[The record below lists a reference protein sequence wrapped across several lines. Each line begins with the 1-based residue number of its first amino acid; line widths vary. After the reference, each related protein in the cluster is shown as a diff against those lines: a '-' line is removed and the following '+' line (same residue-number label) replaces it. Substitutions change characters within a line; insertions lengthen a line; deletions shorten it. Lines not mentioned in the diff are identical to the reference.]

1 MVYNILDV
9 DYNCDLAQSYG
20 VFENEN
26 ENRVL
31 KYMSSAAISC
41 GFHCADPLK
50 IKKAF
55 ELCKEN
61 NVAIGANISFPD
73 IQGFGNRPMTL
84 SQEEVE
90 AIVIYQLGAIQ
101 SFAKTYNT
109 EIEFVRPHGAMWEM
123 AARDL
128 EFSKNIANAIKKVSE
143 WLVYYG
149 AAGETIKQV
158 EADTNIRTASELIL
172 TQNYNKD
179 LSFDK
184 NCTYIFST
192 EKALNRLRK
201 LLISSEISTSER
213 EYIKVDFDTIHFST
227 DKENSIELA
236 KSAKDIMA
244 PKPVN
249 YNKVV
254 ASGWV

>member
-9 DYNCDLAQSYG
+9 DYNCNLAQAYG

-26 ENRVL
+26 EQKVL

-55 ELCKEN
+55 SLCKEN
-61 NVAIGANISFPD
+61 NVAIGAHISFPD
-73 IQGFGNRPMTL
+73 IQGFGNRPMNL
-84 SQEEVE
+84 CQEEIE

-101 SFAKTYNT
+101 SFAKAHNS
-109 EIEFVRPHGAMWEM
+109 EIEFVRTHGAMWEM
-123 AARDL
+123 AASDA

-149 AAGETIKQV
+149 AAGQSIEQV
-158 EADTNIRTASELIL
+158 EAETNIRTAKEIIL
-172 TQNYNKD
+172 TKNYNED

-184 NCTYIFST
+184 ACTYIYST

-201 LLISSEISTSER
+201 LLISSEMATSQR
-213 EYIKVDFDTIHFST
+213 EYIKVNFDTIHFET
-227 DKENSIELA
+227 DKENSVELA
-236 KSAKDIMA
+236 KAAHAVMQ

-254 ASGWV
+254 SSGWV

>member
-1 MVYNILDV
+1 MVYNITNV
-9 DYNCDLAQSYG
+9 DYNCDLAQSFG

-26 ENRVL
+26 EQKII

-41 GFHCADPLK
+41 GFHCADPIK
-50 IKKAF
+50 IKRAM

-61 NVAIGANISFPD
+61 NVAIGAHIAFPD
-73 IQGFGNRPMTL
+73 IQGFGNRQMNL
-84 SQEEVE
+84 SAEEIE

-101 SFAKTYNT
+101 SFAKANNT
-109 EIEFVRPHGAMWEM
+109 EIEFVRTHGAMWEM
-123 AARDL
+123 AAKDF

-149 AAGETIKQV
+149 AAGETLSMV
-158 EADTNIRTASELIL
+158 EAETNLRTAKELIL

-179 LSFDK
+179 MSLDK
-184 NCTYIFST
+184 ECTYVFST

-213 EYIKVDFDTIHFST
+213 EYIKVDFDSIHFET
-227 DKENSIELA
+227 TKENSLELA
-236 KSAKDIMA
+236 KSAYQIMT
-244 PKPVN
+244 PQPVN

-254 ASGWV
+254 TSGWV

>member
-9 DYNCDLAQSYG
+9 DFNCDLAQTYG
-20 VFENEN
+20 IFENEN
-26 ENRVL
+26 EAKVL

-41 GFHCADPLK
+41 GFHSADPIK
-50 IKKAF
+50 IKRAF

-73 IQGFGNRPMTL
+73 IQGFGNRQMNL
-84 SQEEVE
+84 SQEEIE

-101 SFAKTYNT
+101 SFAKIYNT

-123 AARDL
+123 AAKDL
-128 EFSKNIANAIKKVSE
+128 EFSKDIANSIKKVSE

-149 AAGETIKQV
+149 AAGETIQQV
-158 EADTNIRTASELIL
+158 EAETNIRTAKEILL

-179 LSFDK
+179 LSLDK
-184 NCTYIFST
+184 DCTYIFST

-201 LLISSEISTSER
+201 MLISSEISTSER

-227 DKENSIELA
+227 TDENCIELA
-236 KSAKDIMA
+236 KGAKSVIT

-254 ASGWV
+254 TSGWV

>member
-1 MVYNILDV
+1 MVYNNSNV
-9 DYNCDLAQSYG
+9 DFNCDLAQSYG
-20 VFENEN
+20 IFENET
-26 ENRVL
+26 EAKVL

-41 GFHCADPLK
+41 GFHCADPIK
-50 IKKAF
+50 IKHAF
-55 ELCKEN
+55 ELCREY
-61 NVAIGANISFPD
+61 NVAVGTNVSFPD
-73 IQGFGNRPMTL
+73 IQGFGNRQMNL
-84 SQEEVE
+84 GKEEIE
-90 AIVIYQLGAIQ
+90 AIIIYQLGAIQ
-101 SFAKTYNT
+101 SFARTCNT

-123 AARDL
+123 ASKDL
-128 EFSKNIANAIKKVSE
+128 EFSKNVAEAIKKVSE

-149 AAGETIKQV
+149 AAGETLKEV
-158 EADTNIRTASELIL
+158 EAETNLRTAGELIL

-179 LSFDK
+179 LSFDN

-201 LLISSEISTSER
+201 LLSTSEMSTSER
-213 EYIKVDFDTIHFST
+213 EYIKVEFDTIHFLT
-227 DKENSIELA
+227 TKENSVELA
-236 KSAKDIMA
+236 KGAHSIVT

>member
-9 DYNCDLAQSYG
+9 DYNCNLAQTYG
-20 VFENEN
+20 IFENEN
-26 ENRVL
+26 EQRIL

-41 GFHCADPLK
+41 GFHSADPLK
-50 IKKAF
+50 IKKAM
-55 ELCKEN
+55 ELCKEY
-61 NVAIGANISFPD
+61 NVAIGAHISFPD
-73 IQGFGNRPMTL
+73 IQGFGNRPMNL
-84 SQEEVE
+84 SPEEIE

-101 SFAKTYNT
+101 SFAKANNT
-109 EIEFVRPHGAMWEM
+109 EIEFVRTHGAMWEM
-123 AARDL
+123 AVQDV

-149 AAGETIKQV
+149 GAGQSIEQV
-158 EADTNIRTASELIL
+158 EAETNIRTAKELIL

-179 LSFDK
+179 LTLDK

-201 LLISSEISTSER
+201 LLISSEIATSER
-213 EYIKVDFDTIHFST
+213 EYIKVNFDTIHFST
-227 DKENSIELA
+227 DKENSFELA
-236 KSAKDIMA
+236 KSAQAVML

-254 ASGWV
+254 TSGWV

>member
-26 ENRVL
+26 EDKII

-41 GFHCADPLK
+41 GFHCADPIK
-50 IKKAF
+50 IKRAM

-61 NVAIGANISFPD
+61 NVAIGAHIAFPD
-73 IQGFGNRPMTL
+73 IQGFGNRPMNL
-84 SQEEVE
+84 SSEEIE

-101 SFAKTYNT
+101 SFAKANNT

-123 AARDL
+123 AAKDF
-128 EFSKNIANAIKKVSE
+128 EFSKNIANSIKKVSE
-143 WLVYYG
+143 WFVYYG
-149 AAGETIKQV
+149 AAGETLSMV
-158 EADTNIRTASELIL
+158 EQETNIRVAKEIIL
-172 TQNYNKD
+172 TQNYNRD
-179 LSFDK
+179 MSLDK

-213 EYIKVDFDTIHFST
+213 EYIKVDFDSIHFET
-227 DKENSIELA
+227 NDENSLELA
-236 KSAKDIMA
+236 NSAYQIMA
-244 PKPVN
+244 PKP
-249 YNKVV
+249 NKVIS
-254 ASGWV
+254 SGWV

>member
-9 DYNCDLAQSYG
+9 DYNCDLAQSFG

-26 ENRVL
+26 EQKII

-41 GFHCADPLK
+41 GFHCADPIK
-50 IKKAF
+50 IKHAM

-61 NVAIGANISFPD
+61 NVAIGAHIAFPD
-73 IQGFGNRPMTL
+73 VQGFGNRQMNL
-84 SQEEVE
+84 SPEEIE

-101 SFAKTYNT
+101 SFAKVYNT
-109 EIEFVRPHGAMWEM
+109 EIEFVRTHGAMWEM
-123 AARDL
+123 AAKDF
-128 EFSKNIANAIKKVSE
+128 EFSKNVANAIKKVSE

-149 AAGETIKQV
+149 AAGETLSKV
-158 EADTNIRTASELIL
+158 EAETNIRTAKEIIL
-172 TQNYNKD
+172 TQNYNSD
-179 LSFDK
+179 MSFDK
-184 NCTYIFST
+184 NCTYVFST

-201 LLISSEISTSER
+201 LLISSELSTSER
-213 EYIKVDFDTIHFST
+213 EYIKVDFDSIHFET
-227 DKENSIELA
+227 TKENSVELA
-236 KSAKDIMA
+236 KSAYQVMQ

-254 ASGWV
+254 TSGWV

>member
-9 DYNCDLAQSYG
+9 DYNCDLAQTYG
-20 VFENEN
+20 IFENEN
-26 ENRVL
+26 EAKVL

-41 GFHCADPLK
+41 GFHCADPIK
-50 IKKAF
+50 IKRAF
-55 ELCKEN
+55 ELCKEY
-61 NVAIGANISFPD
+61 NVAIGANIAFPD
-73 IQGFGNRPMTL
+73 IQGFGNRQMSL
-84 SQEEVE
+84 SQEEIE

-101 SFAKTYNT
+101 SFAKANNT

-123 AARDL
+123 ASNNL
-128 EFSKNIANAIKKVSE
+128 EFSVNIANAIKKVSE

-149 AAGETIKQV
+149 ASGETIKTV
-158 EADTNIRTASELIL
+158 EAETNIRTAKEIIL

-179 LSFDK
+179 LSLDK

-201 LLISSEISTSER
+201 MLISSEIATSER
-213 EYIKVDFDTIHFST
+213 EYIKVYFDTIHFLTT
-227 DKENSIELA
+227 DENSVELA
-236 KSAKDIMA
+236 KGAKSVLS

-254 ASGWV
+254 TSGWV

>member
-1 MVYNILDV
+1 MVYNILNV
-9 DYNCDLAQSYG
+9 DYNCDLAQTYG
-20 VFENEN
+20 VFENKN
-26 ENRVL
+26 EKEVL

-41 GFHCADPLK
+41 GFHSADPIK
-50 IKKAF
+50 IKKAI

-61 NVAIGANISFPD
+61 NIAIGAHISFPD
-73 IQGFGNRPMTL
+73 IQGFGNRQMNL
-84 SQEEVE
+84 SPEETE

-123 AARDL
+123 AATNL
-128 EFSKNIANAIKKVSE
+128 EFSKNIANSIKKVSE

-149 AAGETIKQV
+149 AAGETICEV
-158 EADTNIRTASELIL
+158 EAETNIRTAKELIL

-179 LSFDK
+179 LSLDK
-184 NCTYIFST
+184 NCTYIFSA

-201 LLISSEISTSER
+201 LLISSEIATSER
-213 EYIKVDFDTIHFST
+213 EYVKVEFDTIHFST
-227 DKENSIELA
+227 DKEISLELA
-236 KSAKDIMA
+236 KGAHSVML

-254 ASGWV
+254 TSGWV